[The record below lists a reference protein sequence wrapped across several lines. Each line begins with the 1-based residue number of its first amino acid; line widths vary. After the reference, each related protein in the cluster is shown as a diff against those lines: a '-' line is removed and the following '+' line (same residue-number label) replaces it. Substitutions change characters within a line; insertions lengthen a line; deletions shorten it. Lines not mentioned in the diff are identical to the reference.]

1 MGQDFGRLLW
11 PRSLAARTALV
22 LLVGLA
28 FVQMAGLTIHAFD
41 RVDLQR
47 LAQMRDIGI
56 RAMSVYREVVMA
68 APEHRAAVVDAVDPT
83 DGSIVQLRDEP
94 PADPLPPAPTDVQ
107 RQISANMLLVAVPL
121 QERPANVVLL
131 GGPAYDRIVLGMR
144 TPDGAWLR
152 LTMPMPEPRPWHS
165 TTFLVAFLSMS
176 AAAAL
181 LTIWAVR
188 RLTRPVATL
197 AAAASALG
205 RDVNAPPLPE
215 TGPSEVAMAAEAF
228 NTMAARIRRFVQDR
242 TFMLTAIGH
251 DLRTPITRLRLRA
264 EFLDDEEQRRKM
276 LDDLDQLEAM
286 VASTLAF
293 GRDATTQEPIS
304 AMDLAELVRTVLDE
318 TGDARPTSELD
329 LAYEGPDHLVVRV
342 RPIALKR
349 AITNLINNAAAYGG
363 GARATLVRP
372 KKSRGEVMITLCIDD
387 DGPGIPDEEIE
398 RVFLPFHRLEESRNR
413 ETGGMGLGLP
423 IARNI
428 LRAHGGD
435 VVLSN
440 RGEGGVRAT
449 ITLPA

>member
-1 MGQDFGRLLW
+1 MIAW

-28 FVQMAGLTIHAFD
+28 VVQAAGLIIHAFD

-47 LAQMRDIGI
+47 LAQMRDIGV
-56 RAMSVYREVVMA
+56 RAMSVYREVALTA
-68 APEHRAAVVDAVDPT
+68 AENRADAVDAFDPA
-83 DGSIVQLRDEP
+83 DGSAVSLADGP

-107 RQISANMLLVAVPL
+107 RQIRANMLLVALPF
-121 QERPANVVLL
+121 QERPAGLVLL
-131 GGPAYDRIVLGMR
+131 GGPDYERLIIGMHI
-144 TPDGAWLR
+144 PDGAWLR
-152 LTMPMPEPRPWHS
+152 LVMPMPAPRAWHS
-165 TTFLVAFLSMS
+165 PTFLLAFLSMT

-181 LTIWAVR
+181 LILWAVR
-188 RLTRPVATL
+188 RLMQPVATL

-215 TGPSEVAMAAEAF
+215 TGPTEVAMAAAAF

-264 EFLDDEEQRRKM
+264 EFMDDEEQRRKM
-276 LDDLDQLEAM
+276 LLDLDQLEAM

-293 GRDATTQEPIS
+293 GRDATTDEPLS
-304 AMDLAELVRTVLDE
+304 AVDLAELVRTVLDE
-318 TGDARPTSELD
+318 TADAYPTDSVRLGYD
-329 LAYEGPDHLVVRV
+329 GPHHLAVRV
-342 RPIALKR
+342 RPMALKR

-363 GARATLVRP
+363 GAHATLVAP
-372 KKSRGEVMITLCIDD
+372 KAAGSEPMVTLCIDD
-387 DGPGIPDEEIE
+387 AGPGIPEEEME
-398 RVFLPFHRLEESRNR
+398 RVFLPFHRLEESRNL
-413 ETGGMGLGLP
+413 ETGGVGLGLP

-440 RGEGGVRAT
+440 RREGGVRAT
-449 ITLPA
+449 VTLPA

>member
-83 DGSIVQLRDEP
+83 GGSIVQLRDEP
-94 PADPLPPAPTDVQ
+94 PSDPLPPAPTDVQ

-349 AITNLINNAAAYGG
+349 AITNLINNAAA
-363 GARATLVRP
+363 
-372 KKSRGEVMITLCIDD
+372 
-387 DGPGIPDEEIE
+387 
-398 RVFLPFHRLEESRNR
+398 
-413 ETGGMGLGLP
+413 
-423 IARNI
+423 
-428 LRAHGGD
+428 
-435 VVLSN
+435 
-440 RGEGGVRAT
+440 
-449 ITLPA
+449 